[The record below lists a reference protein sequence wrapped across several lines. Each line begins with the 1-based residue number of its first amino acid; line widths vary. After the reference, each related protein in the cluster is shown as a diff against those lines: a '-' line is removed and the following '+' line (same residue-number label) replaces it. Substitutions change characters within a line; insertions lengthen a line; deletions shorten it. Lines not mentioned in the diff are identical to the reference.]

1 MSHSRYPFRNI
12 HAAATSVVAI
22 TPGTALAL
30 IDGVEPVSEHYVDC
44 FQSACVL
51 RGKPRQK
58 PENGLENF
66 MGPKTKRLLALTA
79 IAVVFAVL
87 VAMVPW

>member
-1 MSHSRYPFRNI
+1 MQHGVTQS
-12 HAAATSVVAI
+12 
-22 TPGTALAL
+22 GTTLAL
-30 IDGVEPVSEHYVDC
+30 VGTWCRYRSHRVDC

-51 RGKPRQK
+51 ARRTRQK

-79 IAVVFAVL
+79 MAVVFAVL